1 MKKLL
6 SLFLVL
12 AFVMAPVAFASDNDL
27 AYLGFNEL
35 DSITTAE
42 TGDKTPVYDSSTDT
56 VKAMDA
62 SNPAVAGDVTFRTS
76 LLAAG
81 RVNAASTVA
90 SSSTQLAPSSLPYV
104 VLRKYAGGNNSL
116 DETDGGTRL
125 QNGTSGQVLVLIL
138 QEVDTDGSWIVTPET
153 SLTISSLTF
162 DAQGE
167 TTTLLYVDD
176 TIGWIYI
183 ANYGTTISLKKQ
195 SGIPPRP

>member
-1 MKKLL
+1 
-6 SLFLVL
+6 
-12 AFVMAPVAFASDNDL
+12 
-27 AYLGFNEL
+27 
-35 DSITTAE
+35 
-42 TGDKTPVYDSSTDT
+42 
-56 VKAMDA
+56 MDA